1 MDVRRLKLRCVKA
14 SRLFVAFVFVHL
26 GIEGCAIAQTQD
38 RARMVDLPLASA
50 HADITFTLTTGS
62 RQEAT
67 CDGSA
72 SCSMQADSDM
82 DMRFALQ
89 VQRIAGAL
97 QKGVQDLYPDLA
109 QRVPRMA
116 GGRFDVYVAA
126 GNDPG
131 SASSANGRI
140 ALNAAL
146 GTWQPYD
153 DWMAFVIARE
163 MGHVIA
169 RHHEENSA
177 AGIATSVIMNILIP
191 GSSALKSLIS
201 AGGSGIAA
209 KSKREV
215 QAQEAD
221 AIALNLL
228 EAAGFRLRDIY
239 LTLLIAPVLL
249 DEGTWSKSLKVSS
262 DNLLAEVRRS
272 EYAVVAAR

>member
-1 MDVRRLKLRCVKA
+1 
-14 SRLFVAFVFVHL
+14 
-26 GIEGCAIAQTQD
+26 
-38 RARMVDLPLASA
+38 
-50 HADITFTLTTGS
+50 
-62 RQEAT
+62 
-67 CDGSA
+67 
-72 SCSMQADSDM
+72 
-82 DMRFALQ
+82 MRFGQQ
-89 VQRIAGAL
+89 VQRIAGPL
-97 QKGVQDLYPDLA
+97 QKGAQDLYPDLA
-109 QRVPRMA
+109 QRVPRLA
-116 GGRFDVYVAA
+116 GSRFDVYIAE

-146 GTWQPYD
+146 GARQPYD

-191 GSSALKSLIS
+191 GSSVLKSLIS

-209 KSKREV
+209 KSKRDV

-221 AIALNLL
+221 AIALGLL

-239 LTLLIAPVLL
+239 LALLIAPVLP

-262 DNLLAEVRRS
+262 DNLLAAVRRS
-272 EYAVVAAR
+272 ELAVVAVR